1 MGLLYQ
7 MIVGNAS
14 GIEALERVRSISL
27 EELIEKMDAFLVL
40 NEEEENGDR

>member
-14 GIEALERVRSISL
+14 ECEALELVKGISPA
-27 EELIEKMDAFLVL
+27 ELIEKLDACLVL
-40 NEEEENGDR
+40 KEEAEDA

>member
-14 GIEALERVRSISL
+14 GIEALERVRSISQA
-27 EELIEKMDAFLVL
+27 ELIEKMDAFLVIS
-40 NEEEENGDR
+40 EEEDDIGD

>member
-14 GIEALERVRSISL
+14 ECEALERVRSISL